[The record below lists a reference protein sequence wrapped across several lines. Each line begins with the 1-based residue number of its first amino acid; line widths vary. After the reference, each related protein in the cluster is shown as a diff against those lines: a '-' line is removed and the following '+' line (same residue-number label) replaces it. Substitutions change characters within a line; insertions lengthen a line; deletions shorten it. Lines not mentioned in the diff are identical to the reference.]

1 MNEIKLNDIADDLL
15 IINKTTIDK
24 LFALENSAECV
35 ALYIFYYKTSKWQ
48 KTNKI
53 KANDEYVKKC
63 LKWGYDKI
71 RKTKQTLK
79 ENGLIEIIQ
88 DRKEG
93 RICGWY
99 IKVSYLVSKKSIDD
113 IKIKVE
119 EQEVNTPDKQ
129 EVGNSRSGEQNLSAL
144 KDNNIS
150 ALKEIEEVN
159 NNIED
164 EAKALKK
171 DTLYD
176 YLQNNGFVL
185 SPIHYEE
192 VSTWEDNELTRYAI
206 KEAVLK
212 NIYTIKYIS
221 TVLNA
226 YKQNN
231 IKTVQQAQEHEA
243 RRIQSFNQK
252 PQQKKK
258 DYRDVLD
265 EWLAEKQAEDE
276 RRLANDLSRSY

>member
-35 ALYIFYYKTSKWQ
+35 ALYVFYYKTSKWQ

-99 IKVSYLVSKKSIDD
+99 IKVSYLVSKKSIED

-159 NNIED
+159 NNIEE

-192 VSTWEDNELTRYAI
+192 VSTWEDTELTRYAI
-206 KEAVLK
+206 KQAVLK

-243 RRIQSFNQK
+243 RRGKSYEQ
-252 PQQKKK
+252 PKKK

>member
-35 ALYIFYYKTSKWQ
+35 ALYVFYYKTSKWQ

-53 KANDEYVKKC
+53 KANDEYVKKY

-99 IKVSYLVSKKSIDD
+99 IKVSYLVSKKSIED

-159 NNIED
+159 NNIEE

-192 VSTWEDNELTRYAI
+192 VSTWEDTELTRYAI

-243 RRIQSFNQK
+243 RRGKSYEQ
-252 PQQKKK
+252 PKKK

-265 EWLAEKQAEDE
+265 EWLAE
-276 RRLANDLSRSY
+276 

>member
-15 IINKTTIDK
+15 IINKNTIDK

-35 ALYIFYYKTSKWQ
+35 ALYVFYYKTSKWQ

-79 ENGLIEIIQ
+79 ENGLIDIIQ

-99 IKVSYLVSKKSIDD
+99 IRVSYLVSKKSIDD

-119 EQEVNTPDKQ
+119 EKEVNTPDKQ

-192 VSTWEDNELTRYAI
+192 VSTWEDTELTRYAI
-206 KEAVLK
+206 KQAVLK

-243 RRIQSFNQK
+243 RRTQSFNQK
-252 PQQKKK
+252 SQPQKK

>member
-1 MNEIKLNDIADDLL
+1 M
-15 IINKTTIDK
+15 
-24 LFALENSAECV
+24 
-35 ALYIFYYKTSKWQ
+35 
-48 KTNKI
+48 
-53 KANDEYVKKC
+53 
-63 LKWGYDKI
+63 
-71 RKTKQTLK
+71 
-79 ENGLIEIIQ
+79 
-88 DRKEG
+88 
-93 RICGWY
+93 
-99 IKVSYLVSKKSIDD
+99 SYLVSKKSIDD

-144 KDNNIS
+144 K
-150 ALKEIEEVN
+150 EIEEVN
-159 NNIED
+159 NNIEE

-192 VSTWEDNELTRYAI
+192 VSTWEDTELTRYAI

-243 RRIQSFNQK
+243 RRGKSYEQ
-252 PQQKKK
+252 PKKK

>member
-35 ALYIFYYKTSKWQ
+35 ALYVFYYKTSKWQ

-53 KANDEYVKKC
+53 KANDEYVKKY

-99 IKVSYLVSKKSIDD
+99 IKVSYLVSKKSIED

-159 NNIED
+159 NNIEE

-192 VSTWEDNELTRYAI
+192 VSTWEDTELTRYAI

-243 RRIQSFNQK
+243 RRGKSYEQ
-252 PQQKKK
+252 PKKK

>member
-35 ALYIFYYKTSKWQ
+35 ALYVFYYKTSKWQ

-159 NNIED
+159 NNIEE

-192 VSTWEDNELTRYAI
+192 VSTWEDTELTRYAI

-243 RRIQSFNQK
+243 RRGKSYEQ
-252 PQQKKK
+252 PKKK

-276 RRLANDLSRSY
+276 RRLTNDLSRSY

>member
-35 ALYIFYYKTSKWQ
+35 ALYVFYYKTSKWQ

-99 IKVSYLVSKKSIDD
+99 IKVSYLVSKKSIED

-159 NNIED
+159 NNIEE

-192 VSTWEDNELTRYAI
+192 VSTWEDTELTRYAI

-243 RRIQSFNQK
+243 RRGKSYEQS
-252 PQQKKK
+252 KKK

-276 RRLANDLSRSY
+276 RRLTNDLSRSY

>member
-35 ALYIFYYKTSKWQ
+35 ALYVFYYKTSKWQ

-159 NNIED
+159 NNIEE

-192 VSTWEDNELTRYAI
+192 VSTWEDTELTRYAI

-243 RRIQSFNQK
+243 RRTQSFNQK
-252 PQQKKK
+252 PQPKKK

>member
-35 ALYIFYYKTSKWQ
+35 ALYVFYYKTSKWQ

-159 NNIED
+159 NNIEE

-192 VSTWEDNELTRYAI
+192 VSTWEDTELTRYAI

-243 RRIQSFNQK
+243 RRGKSYEQ

>member
-192 VSTWEDNELTRYAI
+192 VSTWEDTELTRYAI

-243 RRIQSFNQK
+243 RRTQSFNKQ
-252 PQQKKK
+252 PQPKKK

>member
-35 ALYIFYYKTSKWQ
+35 ALYVFYYKTSKWQ

-99 IKVSYLVSKKSIDD
+99 IKVSYLVSKKSIED

-159 NNIED
+159 NNIEE

-192 VSTWEDNELTRYAI
+192 VSTWEDTELTRYAI

-243 RRIQSFNQK
+243 RRGKSYEQ
-252 PQQKKK
+252 PKKK

>member
-1 MNEIKLNDIADDLL
+1 MKLMKLLATDNYTIYNKTIAKRIGVECAILLGTLCSLQNSFKQEEFFRNEEDLSEDTCLSIYTIRKCKQELNKLGILEITKKGLPAKHYFKINEDKVLELITNDNELETTSSDEIVTTSNNEINITSDNDFIITNYNKQNNKQDNKQKNVI
-15 IINKTTIDK
+15 IIN
-24 LFALENSAECV
+24 
-35 ALYIFYYKTSKWQ
+35 
-48 KTNKI
+48 NK
-53 KANDEYVKKC
+53 E
-63 LKWGYDKI
+63 
-71 RKTKQTLK
+71 
-79 ENGLIEIIQ
+79 
-88 DRKEG
+88 
-93 RICGWY
+93 
-99 IKVSYLVSKKSIDD
+99 
-113 IKIKVE
+113 
-119 EQEVNTPDKQ
+119 
-129 EVGNSRSGEQNLSAL
+129 
-144 KDNNIS
+144 
-150 ALKEIEEVN
+150 EEV
-159 NNIED
+159 EPQ
-164 EAKALKK
+164 

-192 VSTWEDNELTRYAI
+192 VSTWEDTELTRYAI

-231 IKTVQQAQEHEA
+231 IKTVKQAQEHEA
-243 RRIQSFNQK
+243 RRTQSFNQK

>member
-35 ALYIFYYKTSKWQ
+35 ALYVFYYKTSKWQ

-99 IKVSYLVSKKSIDD
+99 IKVSYLVSKKTIDD

-159 NNIED
+159 NNIEE

-192 VSTWEDNELTRYAI
+192 VSTWEDTELTRYAI

-243 RRIQSFNQK
+243 RRTQSFNQK
-252 PQQKKK
+252 PQPKKK

>member
-35 ALYIFYYKTSKWQ
+35 ALYVFYYKTSKWQ

-99 IKVSYLVSKKSIDD
+99 IKVSYLVSKKSIED

-159 NNIED
+159 NNIEE
-164 EAKALKK
+164 EAKASKK

-192 VSTWEDNELTRYAI
+192 VSTWEDTELTRYAI

-243 RRIQSFNQK
+243 RRTQSFNKQ

>member
-35 ALYIFYYKTSKWQ
+35 ALYVFYYKTSKWQ

-93 RICGWY
+93 KICGWY
-99 IKVSYLVSKKSIDD
+99 IRVSYLVSKKSIDD

-192 VSTWEDNELTRYAI
+192 VSTWEDTELTRYAI
-206 KEAVLK
+206 KQAVLK

-243 RRIQSFNQK
+243 RRAQSFNQK

>member
-35 ALYIFYYKTSKWQ
+35 ALYVFYYKTSKWQ

-79 ENGLIEIIQ
+79 ENGLIDIIQ

-99 IKVSYLVSKKSIDD
+99 IRVSYLVSKKSIDD

-150 ALKEIEEVN
+150 ALKEIVEVN
-159 NNIED
+159 NNIEE

-192 VSTWEDNELTRYAI
+192 VSTWEDTELTRYAI

-231 IKTVQQAQEHEA
+231 IKTVQQAKEHEA
-243 RRIQSFNQK
+243 RRAQSFNQK

>member
-35 ALYIFYYKTSKWQ
+35 ALYVFYYKTSKWQ

-159 NNIED
+159 NNIEE

-192 VSTWEDNELTRYAI
+192 VSTWEDTELTRYAI

-243 RRIQSFNQK
+243 RRGKSYE
-252 PQQKKK
+252 QQKKK

>member
-1 MNEIKLNDIADDLL
+1 M
-15 IINKTTIDK
+15 IIFRN
-24 LFALENSAECV
+24 
-35 ALYIFYYKTSKWQ
+35 
-48 KTNKI
+48 
-53 KANDEYVKKC
+53 
-63 LKWGYDKI
+63 
-71 RKTKQTLK
+71 
-79 ENGLIEIIQ
+79 
-88 DRKEG
+88 
-93 RICGWY
+93 Y
-99 IKVSYLVSKKSIDD
+99 IKQFDL
-113 IKIKVE
+113 
-119 EQEVNTPDKQ
+119 
-129 EVGNSRSGEQNLSAL
+129 
-144 KDNNIS
+144 
-150 ALKEIEEVN
+150 
-159 NNIED
+159 
-164 EAKALKK
+164 
-171 DTLYD
+171 LYD

-192 VSTWEDNELTRYAI
+192 VSTWEDTELTRYAI

-243 RRIQSFNQK
+243 RRGKSYEQ
-252 PQQKKK
+252 PKKK

>member
-35 ALYIFYYKTSKWQ
+35 ALYVFYYKTSKWQ

-159 NNIED
+159 NNIEE

-192 VSTWEDNELTRYAI
+192 VSTWEDTELTRYAI

-243 RRIQSFNQK
+243 RRGKSYEQ
-252 PQQKKK
+252 PKKK

>member
-35 ALYIFYYKTSKWQ
+35 ALYVFYYKTSKWQ

-129 EVGNSRSGEQNLSAL
+129 EVGNSRSGGQNLSAL

-159 NNIED
+159 NNIEE

-192 VSTWEDNELTRYAI
+192 VSTWEDTELTRYAI

-243 RRIQSFNQK
+243 RRGKSYEQ
-252 PQQKKK
+252 PKKK

>member
-35 ALYIFYYKTSKWQ
+35 ALYVFYYKTSKWQ

-99 IKVSYLVSKKSIDD
+99 IKVSYLVSRKSIDD

-119 EQEVNTPDKQ
+119 EQEVNTPYEQ

-144 KDNNIS
+144 RDNNIS

-243 RRIQSFNQK
+243 RRTQSFNQK

>member
-24 LFALENSAECV
+24 LLALENSTECV
-35 ALYIFYYKTSKWQ
+35 ALYVFYYKTSKWQ

-159 NNIED
+159 NNIEE

-192 VSTWEDNELTRYAI
+192 VSTWEDTELTRYAI

-243 RRIQSFNQK
+243 RRSKSFEQ
-252 PQQKKK
+252 PKKK

>member
-1 MNEIKLNDIADDLL
+1 MSVIRVHKTDNYTVMSNHHLRNKDMSLKAKGLLSLMLSLPNDWDYSIAGLVKICKESETSIKSTLAELKDLGYLDVIKLMPD
-15 IINKTTIDK
+15 KTET
-24 LFALENSAECV
+24 
-35 ALYIFYYKTSKWQ
+35 
-48 KTNKI
+48 
-53 KANDEYVKKC
+53 
-63 LKWGYDKI
+63 
-71 RKTKQTLK
+71 
-79 ENGLIEIIQ
+79 
-88 DRKEG
+88 G
-93 RICGWY
+93 RIEY
-99 IKVSYLVSKKSIDD
+99 IYNIYEISK
-113 IKIKVE
+113 
-119 EQEVNTPDKQ
+119 QESKKQ
-129 EVGNSRSGEQNLSAL
+129 EVENLPLENLQVDFIGQLNTKELSTEELSTNSYSN
-144 KDNNIS
+144 
-150 ALKEIEEVN
+150 N
-159 NNIED
+159 NNIEE
-164 EAKALKK
+164 EAKTLKK

-192 VSTWEDNELTRYAI
+192 VSTWEDTELTRYAI

-231 IKTVQQAQEHEA
+231 ITTVQQAKEHEA
-243 RRIQSFNQK
+243 RRTQSFNKQ
-252 PQQKKK
+252 PQPQKK